1 MNPWSPTEVR
11 RIRGEG
17 ANGNG
22 PFDPTGPF
30 CLDIVDAH
38 AYFIDSAGLVIHDL
52 MGDTTTLIFADG
64 FESGDTRMWT
74 AQIP

>member
-1 MNPWSPTEVR
+1 MR

-17 ANGNG
+17 AGGTG

-30 CLDIVDAH
+30 CLDIVDTH

-52 MGDTTTLIFADG
+52 TVDTTAVIFADG
-64 FESGDTRMWT
+64 LEPGDTRMWS
-74 AQIP
+74 AEVP